1 MIRSFIRWIRGY
13 VKLCVQGYSP
23 ERFLNLCCYH
33 QLFIWGLE
41 PTGNGYEM
49 YMSVSDFRKLKPLV
63 RKTHTKVVLAGRY
76 GFPFFLARYR
86 RRKLFFA
93 GLFICAAL
101 LWTYSLFIWD
111 IHFEGNERYPDT
123 TLAEFLK
130 SEGIAPAMLRSRVDC
145 PGIVKAIRKEYND
158 IVWVSASIDGTRL
171 KIQIKENE
179 DTFPEE
185 GETYSE
191 RGEFPENEGS
201 SPDEDDSAVSN
212 SEDEKPVDLIA
223 ASDGVITEIV
233 TRSGAPQVHVG
244 DTVKKG
250 DILVLGRVEVVN
262 DSQEVVGY
270 QYHRSDADV
279 FADTQ
284 MEYTDTLSLTYQ
296 EKVYDGKKKYQPFI
310 RLSDWTVF
318 VGSVKNK
325 YEHSE
330 VFTEET
336 RLRLGENFYLPFSY
350 GLRTA
355 KSYSFVEK
363 TYTEEEARQLLS
375 RDFNRFCEDLK
386 EKGVQIR
393 SNSVKIQLY
402 ENSATASGTL
412 YLNEKITEEADTEIL
427 TVERKETDESVGTD
441 D

>member
-1 MIRSFIRWIRGY
+1 MIRSFIRWLRGY
-13 VKLCVQGYSP
+13 VRLCVAGYSP
-23 ERFLNLCCYH
+23 ERFLNMCCYH

-49 YMSVSDFRKLKPLV
+49 YMSISDFRKLKPLV
-63 RKTHTKVVLAGRY
+63 RKTHAKVILQGRY

-93 GLFICAAL
+93 GLFICAVL

-123 TLAEFLK
+123 TLAEFLE
-130 SEGIAPAMLRSRVDC
+130 SEGVAPAMLRSRVDC

-158 IVWVSASIDGTRL
+158 IVWVSASIDGSRL

-185 GETYSE
+185 GEET
-191 RGEFPENEGS
+191 
-201 SPDEDDSAVSN
+201 SA
-212 SEDEKPVDLIA
+212 EDEKPVDLVA
-223 ASDGVITEIV
+223 AADGVITKIV
-233 TRSGAPQVHVG
+233 TRSGVPQVHVG

-262 DSQEVVGY
+262 DSREVVGY

-284 MEYTDTLSLTYQ
+284 MEYTDTLSLEYQ
-296 EKVYDGKKKYQPFI
+296 EKVYDGRKKYQPFI
-310 RLSDWTVF
+310 RLADWTVS
-318 VGSVKNK
+318 VGSLDNK
-325 YEHSE
+325 YKHSE
-330 VFTEET
+330 IVTEET
-336 RLRLGENFYLPFSY
+336 QMKLGENFYLPFSY
-350 GLRTA
+350 GLKTA
-355 KSYSFVEK
+355 KSYSFEKK

-375 RDFNRFCEDLK
+375 LNFNRFCEDLE
-386 EKGVQIR
+386 EKGVQIKE
-393 SNSVKIQLY
+393 NSVKIHLY

-412 YLNEKITEEADTEIL
+412 YLNERVTEEAATEIL

>member
-1 MIRSFIRWIRGY
+1 MIRSFIRWLRGY
-13 VKLCVQGYSP
+13 VRLCVAGYSP
-23 ERFLNLCCYH
+23 ERFLNMCCYH

-49 YMSVSDFRKLKPLV
+49 YMSISDFRKLKPLV
-63 RKTHTKVVLAGRY
+63 RKTHTKVILEGRY

-93 GLFICAAL
+93 GLFICAVL

-123 TLAEFLK
+123 TLAEFLE
-130 SEGIAPAMLRSRVDC
+130 SEGVAPAMLRSRVDC

-158 IVWVSASIDGTRL
+158 IVWVSASIDGSRL

-185 GETYSE
+185 GGET
-191 RGEFPENEGS
+191 
-201 SPDEDDSAVSN
+201 SA
-212 SEDEKPVDLIA
+212 EDEKPVDLVA
-223 ASDGVITEIV
+223 AADGVITKIV
-233 TRSGAPQVHVG
+233 TRSGVPQVHVG

-262 DSQEVVGY
+262 DSREVVGY

-284 MEYTDTLSLTYQ
+284 MEYTDTLSLEYQ

-310 RLSDWTVF
+310 RLADWTVS
-318 VGSVKNK
+318 VGSLDNK
-325 YEHSE
+325 YKHSE
-330 VFTEET
+330 IVTEET
-336 RLRLGENFYLPFSY
+336 QMKLGENFYLPFSY
-350 GLRTA
+350 GLKTA
-355 KSYSFVEK
+355 KSYSFEKK

-375 RDFNRFCEDLK
+375 LNFNRFCEDLE
-386 EKGVQIR
+386 EKGVQIKE
-393 SNSVKIQLY
+393 NSVKIHLY

-412 YLNEKITEEADTEIL
+412 YLNERVTEEAATEIL

>member
-1 MIRSFIRWIRGY
+1 MIRSFIRWLRGY
-13 VKLCVQGYSP
+13 VRLCVAGYSP
-23 ERFLNLCCYH
+23 ERFLNMCCYH

-41 PTGNGYEM
+41 PTEKGYEM
-49 YMSVSDFRKLKPLV
+49 YMSISDFRKLKPLV
-63 RKTHTKVVLAGRY
+63 RKTHTKVILAGRY

-123 TLAEFLK
+123 TLAEFLE
-130 SEGIAPAMLRSRVDC
+130 SEGVAPAMLRSRVDC

-158 IVWVSASIDGTRL
+158 IVWVSASIDGSRL

-185 GETYSE
+185 GEKTSE
-191 RGEFPENEGS
+191 EEASSGNEAS
-201 SPDEDDSAVSN
+201 SSEEDAAASG

-223 ASDGVITEIV
+223 SSDGVITKIV
-233 TRSGAPQVHVG
+233 TRSGVPQVHVG

-284 MEYTDTLSLTYQ
+284 MEYTDTLSLDHQ

-310 RLSDWTVF
+310 RLADWTV
-318 VGSVKNK
+318 SVSSIENK

-330 VFTEET
+330 IFTEET
-336 RLRLGENFYLPFSY
+336 QVRLGENFYLPFSY

-355 KSYSFVEK
+355 KSYTFTEK

-375 RDFNRFCEDLK
+375 LDFNRFCEDLK
-386 EKGVQIR
+386 EKGIQIR
-393 SNSVKIQLY
+393 ENSVKIHLY

-412 YLNEKITEEADTEIL
+412 YLNERITEEADTEIL

>member
-1 MIRSFIRWIRGY
+1 MIRSFIRWLRGY
-13 VKLCVQGYSP
+13 VRLCVAGYSP
-23 ERFLNLCCYH
+23 ERFLNMCCYH

-49 YMSVSDFRKLKPLV
+49 YMSISDFRKLKPLV
-63 RKTHTKVVLAGRY
+63 RKTHTKVILEGRY

-93 GLFICAAL
+93 GLFICAVL

-123 TLAEFLK
+123 TLAEFLE
-130 SEGIAPAMLRSRVDC
+130 SEGVAPAMLRSRVDC

-158 IVWVSASIDGTRL
+158 IVWVSASIDGSRL

-185 GETYSE
+185 GEET
-191 RGEFPENEGS
+191 
-201 SPDEDDSAVSN
+201 SA
-212 SEDEKPVDLIA
+212 EDEKPVDLVA
-223 ASDGVITEIV
+223 AADGVITKIV
-233 TRSGAPQVHVG
+233 TRSGVPQVHVG

-262 DSQEVVGY
+262 DSREVVGY

-284 MEYTDTLSLTYQ
+284 MEYTDTLSLEYQ

-310 RLSDWTVF
+310 RLADWTVS
-318 VGSVKNK
+318 VGSLDNK
-325 YEHSE
+325 YKHSE
-330 VFTEET
+330 IVTEET
-336 RLRLGENFYLPFSY
+336 QMKLGENFYLPFSY
-350 GLRTA
+350 GLKTA
-355 KSYSFVEK
+355 KSYSFEKK
-363 TYTEEEARQLLS
+363 TYTEEEARQVLS
-375 RDFNRFCEDLK
+375 LNFNRFCEDMK
-386 EKGVQIR
+386 EKGVQIKE
-393 SNSVKIQLY
+393 NSVKIHLY

-412 YLNEKITEEADTEIL
+412 YLNERVTEEAATEIL

>member
-1 MIRSFIRWIRGY
+1 MIRSFIRWLRGY
-13 VKLCVQGYSP
+13 VRLCVAGYSP
-23 ERFLNLCCYH
+23 ERFLNMCCYH

-49 YMSVSDFRKLKPLV
+49 YMSISDFRKLKPLV
-63 RKTHTKVVLAGRY
+63 RKTHTKVILQGRY

-93 GLFICAAL
+93 GLFICAVL

-123 TLAEFLK
+123 TLAEFLE
-130 SEGIAPAMLRSRVDC
+130 SEGVAPAMLRSRVDC

-158 IVWVSASIDGTRL
+158 IVWVSASIDGSRL

-185 GETYSE
+185 GEET
-191 RGEFPENEGS
+191 
-201 SPDEDDSAVSN
+201 SA
-212 SEDEKPVDLIA
+212 EDEKPVDLVA
-223 ASDGVITEIV
+223 AADGVITKIV
-233 TRSGAPQVHVG
+233 TRSGVPQVHVG

-262 DSQEVVGY
+262 DSREVVGY

-284 MEYTDTLSLTYQ
+284 MEYTDTLSLEYQ
-296 EKVYDGKKKYQPFI
+296 EKVYDGRKKYQPFI
-310 RLSDWTVF
+310 RLADWTVS
-318 VGSVKNK
+318 VGSLDNK
-325 YEHSE
+325 YKHSE
-330 VFTEET
+330 IVTEET
-336 RLRLGENFYLPFSY
+336 QMKLGENFYLPFSY
-350 GLRTA
+350 GLKTA
-355 KSYSFVEK
+355 KSYSFEKK
-363 TYTEEEARQLLS
+363 TYTEEEARQVLS
-375 RDFNRFCEDLK
+375 LNFNRFCEDLE
-386 EKGVQIR
+386 EKGVQIKE
-393 SNSVKIQLY
+393 NSVKIHLY

-412 YLNEKITEEADTEIL
+412 YLNERVTEEAATEIL

>member
-1 MIRSFIRWIRGY
+1 MIRSFIRWLRGY
-13 VKLCVQGYSP
+13 VRLCVAGYSP
-23 ERFLNLCCYH
+23 ERFLNMCCYH

-49 YMSVSDFRKLKPLV
+49 YMSISDFRKLKPLV
-63 RKTHTKVVLAGRY
+63 RKTHTKVILQGRY

-93 GLFICAAL
+93 GLFICAVL

-123 TLAEFLK
+123 TLAEFLE
-130 SEGIAPAMLRSRVDC
+130 SEGVAPAMLRSRVDC

-158 IVWVSASIDGTRL
+158 IVWVSASIDGSRL

-185 GETYSE
+185 GEET
-191 RGEFPENEGS
+191 
-201 SPDEDDSAVSN
+201 SA
-212 SEDEKPVDLIA
+212 EDEKPVDLVA
-223 ASDGVITEIV
+223 AANGVITKIV
-233 TRSGAPQVHVG
+233 TRSGVPQVHVG

-262 DSQEVVGY
+262 DSREVVGY

-284 MEYTDTLSLTYQ
+284 MEYTDTLSLEYQ

-310 RLSDWTVF
+310 RLADWTVS
-318 VGSVKNK
+318 VGSLDNK
-325 YEHSE
+325 YKHSE
-330 VFTEET
+330 IVTEET
-336 RLRLGENFYLPFSY
+336 QMKLGENFYLPFSY
-350 GLRTA
+350 GLKTA
-355 KSYSFVEK
+355 KSYSFEKK

-375 RDFNRFCEDLK
+375 LNFNRFCEDLE
-386 EKGVQIR
+386 EKGVQIKE
-393 SNSVKIQLY
+393 NSVKIHLY

-412 YLNEKITEEADTEIL
+412 YLNERVTEEAATEIL